1 MRIITDSASDITQ
14 EEALKYNIDVIPL
27 SVSFDG
33 VAYKDGI
40 DITKVDFYNK
50 LIESPEIPK
59 TSMISSFIFEE
70 YFDKYKDEEII
81 YIGLSSKLSNS
92 YNQSLIAAKDRKNV
106 YTVDS
111 LNVAMGER
119 VLVEYAIRL
128 RDKEV
133 NTQEIVKLLNDNKG
147 RIEVIALLDTLDYL
161 QKGGRIS
168 KTVAFAGKIL
178 TIKPVV
184 GVKNG
189 KVELIGKA
197 RGSKNGNNLL
207 RELVTTTGGI
217 DFDMPYSLGY
227 SGTSTFL
234 LENYIN
240 NNKDLYNDDISKLP
254 ISMIGPTI
262 GTHVGPNAIG
272 VAFFAKTE

>member
-27 SVSFDG
+27 SVSFNG
-33 VAYKDGI
+33 VAYKDGV
-40 DITKVDFYNK
+40 DITKVEFYDK

-59 TSMISSFIFEE
+59 TSMISSFVFEE
-70 YFDKYKDEEII
+70 YFDKYKNEEII

-92 YNQSLIAAKDRKNV
+92 YNQALIAAKEKNNV

-111 LNVAMGER
+111 LNVAMGQR

-128 RDKEV
+128 RDKNIEAK
-133 NTQEIVKLLNDNKG
+133 EIVKLLNDNKG

-227 SGTSTFL
+227 SGVSTFL

-240 NNKDLYNDDISKLP
+240 NNNDLYNGDISMLT

-272 VAFFAKTE
+272 VAFFSKTE

>member
-27 SVSFDG
+27 SVSFNG
-33 VAYKDGI
+33 VAYKDGV
-40 DITKVDFYNK
+40 DISKVEFYNK

-92 YNQSLIAAKDRKNV
+92 YNQALIAAKEKNNV

-111 LNVAMGER
+111 LNVAMGQR

-128 RDKEV
+128 RDKNIEAK
-133 NTQEIVKLLNDNKG
+133 EIVKLLNDNKE

-217 DFDMPYSLGY
+217 DFNMPFSLGY
-227 SGTSTFL
+227 SGVSTFL

-240 NNKDLYNDDISKLP
+240 NNKDLYNGDISMLP

-272 VAFFAKTE
+272 VAFFSKTE